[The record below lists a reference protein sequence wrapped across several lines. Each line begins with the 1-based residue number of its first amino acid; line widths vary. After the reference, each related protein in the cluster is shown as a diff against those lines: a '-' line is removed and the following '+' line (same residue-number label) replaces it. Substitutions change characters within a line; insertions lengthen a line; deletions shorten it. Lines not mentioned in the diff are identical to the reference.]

1 MPQTRWLC
9 VGDAWEFI
17 ETLGATDAWI
27 GAATSA
33 RNTPGSKAARDVL
46 EALVR
51 QEGLAVMAWYLNDG
65 VDTVAWY
72 WNQVPRKQGNRGRET
87 HTAIEAARA
96 AALAVLL
103 RRRLGERRFRI
114 LYEPFESV
122 VPQGGSAG

>member
-1 MPQTRWLC
+1 MPQSRWLC

-33 RNTPGSKAARDVL
+33 RNTPGSEAAREVL
-46 EALVR
+46 AALVR
-51 QEGLAVMAWYLNDG
+51 QEGLAAIAWYLNDG
-65 VDTVAWY
+65 VDTIAWY
-72 WNQVPRKQGNRGRET
+72 WNQVTRQQGNSGRET
-87 HTAIEAARA
+87 RAAIEAARA

-122 VPQGGSAG
+122 IRQCRSAG